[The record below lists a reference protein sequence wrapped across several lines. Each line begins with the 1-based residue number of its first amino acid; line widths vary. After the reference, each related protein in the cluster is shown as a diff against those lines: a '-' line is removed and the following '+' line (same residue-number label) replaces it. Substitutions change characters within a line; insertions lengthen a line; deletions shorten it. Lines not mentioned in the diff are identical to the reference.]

1 MEVYEEKKESRKQ
14 LQQTKDVNQLTTVFV
29 FKNDMVHFTLWRLTW
44 KSQKQNSKS
53 FVLLCRYDDKCL
65 CR

>member
-29 FKNDMVHFTLWRLTW
+29 FKNDMVHFTLWRLT
-44 KSQKQNSKS
+44 
-53 FVLLCRYDDKCL
+53 
-65 CR
+65 